1 MKHSHH
7 KTMKSFLAI
16 SAISLLPITS
26 NAAITVPAVALT
38 NTWDAGNLIMSAG
51 ESISATNQGS
61 NDKQSFTSNPELD
74 GASWAHFGSWYTF
87 MTHNDSNIKISVT
100 ATKPQEMSPGFSVWR
115 TDGEFDGGTPK
126 TGEQSTVEVGTPHSF
141 NSIGKAGNYGTWW
154 MTDNSVSITD
164 PNTNGGVGFAEHGI
178 VEHLGYASD
187 GIYEGSNGWGEIV
200 KNDGNQDGYAELTFD
215 NMDAGWYLIFVGGAD
230 GTVAGSGAPLNILV
244 DSSPIV
250 GANPVPVPAAV
261 WLFGSS
267 LAGLFLSRKKA

>member
-1 MKHSHH
+1 MKNSQH
-7 KTMKSFLAI
+7 KTMKSFLTVC
-16 SAISLLPITS
+16 SLFFFSMTA
-26 NAAITVPAVALT
+26 NAKIIVPAVDVV
-38 NTWDAGNLIMSAG
+38 NTWDNDNHIMTAGQ
-51 ESISATNQGS
+51 SISAS
-61 NDKQSFTSNPELD
+61 NEGVDKQSFTSNPDLD
-74 GASWAHFGSWYTF
+74 GASWGHFGNWYTF
-87 MTHNDSNIKISVT
+87 MTHEDSAIKISVT

-230 GTVAGSGAPLNILV
+230 GTVAGSGAPLNIQV